1 MSAFNKYFDKIYIIN
16 LFDKKEKYDKVK
28 KQFVNRKISNIERFI
43 AIDGRCIGQGID
55 ACVEKLKTFE
65 MIYNVKIN
73 IAKNK
78 DKLKVMMPASSL
90 TIGTVLIL
98 REMVKRKLKR
108 ILICEDDIELTRNLE
123 KKFKQG
129 IKEIGDKNWDLLYLG
144 CGSYCGNNGIGYKK
158 SKETKYLSQLN
169 EIYSDSNGV
178 YVENPND
185 LRAAPCG
192 EDCKPFSEHINYASY
207 PGGTYA
213 YAYSLKGAKKL
224 LKLIDNNV
232 AAHIDQIIYENI
244 TENNLSALAFDPPI
258 IYHEKLD
265 RATSTIQWNF

>member
-1 MSAFNKYFDKIYIIN
+1 MDKYFDKIYIIN
-16 LFDKKEKYDKVK
+16 LFDKKEKFDSVK
-28 KQFVNRKISNIERFI
+28 KQFTNRKIKNVERFI
-43 AIDGRCIGQGID
+43 AVDGRCINFGINSCID
-55 ACVEKLKTFE
+55 KLKTFE
-65 MIYNVKIN
+65 LIYNVKID
-73 IAKNK
+73 IPKNK
-78 DKLKVMMPASSL
+78 DKMKVLMPAASL

-98 REMVKRKLKR
+98 REMVRRKWDR
-108 ILICEDDIELTRNLE
+108 ILICEDDIELTRGLE

-129 IKEIGDKNWDLLYLG
+129 IKEIGNKKWDLLYLG
-144 CGSYCGNNGIGYKK
+144 CGSYCGNKGIGYEKN
-158 SKETKYLSQLN
+158 SKTKHLSQLN
-169 EIYSDSNGV
+169 EIYSDSKGL

-207 PGGTYA
+207 PGGKWA

-232 AAHIDQIIYENI
+232 AAHIDQIIYDNI
-244 TENNLSALAFDPPI
+244 SENNLIALAFDPPI

-265 RATSTIQWNF
+265 RSVSTIQWNF

>member
-16 LFDKKEKYDKVK
+16 LFDKKEKFTKVK
-28 KQFVNRKISNIERFI
+28 KQFSNRNILNVERFI
-43 AIDGRCIGQGID
+43 AIDGRCINQGVD
-55 ACVEKLKTFE
+55 ACMEKLKTFE
-65 MIYNVKIN
+65 IAYDVKIN
-73 IAKNK
+73 IPKNK

-98 REMVKRKLKR
+98 REMVKRKWKR
-108 ILICEDDIELTRNLE
+108 VLICEDDIELSRNLE

-144 CGSYCGNNGIGYKK
+144 CGSYCGNRGISYEK
-158 SKETKYLSQLN
+158 SKETKYLSQF
-169 EIYSDSNGV
+169 SDVYADSEGV
-178 YVENPND
+178 YVSNPND

-192 EDCKPFSEHINYASY
+192 EDCKEFSDHINYASY
-207 PGGTYA
+207 PGGTWA

-232 AAHIDQIIYENI
+232 AAHIDQIIYENVQ
-244 TENNLSALAFDPPI
+244 ENKLKALAFDPPI

-265 RATSTIQWNF
+265 RTMSTIQWSF

>member
-1 MSAFNKYFDKIYIIN
+1 MSTFNKYFDKIYVIN
-16 LFDKKEKYDKVK
+16 LFDKKEKFDNVK
-28 KQFVNRKISNIERFI
+28 KQFTNRKIKNIERFV
-43 AIDGRCIGQGID
+43 AIDGRCINQGID
-55 ACVEKLKTFE
+55 ACAQKLKTFE
-65 MIYNVKIN
+65 MIYDVKIN
-73 IAKNK
+73 IPKKK
-78 DKLKVMMPASSL
+78 DKLKVMVPATSL

-98 REMVKRKLKR
+98 REMVKQKWER

-129 IKEIGDKNWDLLYLG
+129 IKEIGKKNWDLLYLG

-158 SKETKYLSQLN
+158 TKETKYLSQLN
-169 EIYSDSNGV
+169 EIYSDSEGV
-178 YVENPND
+178 YVEHTND

-192 EDCKPFSEHINYASY
+192 DDCKPFSEHINYASY
-207 PGGTYA
+207 PGGTWA

-232 AAHIDQIIYENI
+232 AEHIDQLIYQNVD
-244 TENNLSALAFDPPI
+244 ENNLIALAFDPPI

-265 RATSTIQWNF
+265 RTTSTIQWTF